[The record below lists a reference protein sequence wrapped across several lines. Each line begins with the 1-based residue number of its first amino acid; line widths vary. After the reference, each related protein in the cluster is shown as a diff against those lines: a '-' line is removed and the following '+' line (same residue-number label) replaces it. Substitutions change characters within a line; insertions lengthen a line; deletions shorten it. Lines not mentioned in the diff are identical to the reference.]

1 MAAFKDNLDR
11 TACERL
17 AQAYSF
23 DQDFVTACVDALP
36 ALELKGRVAHIADT
50 LRAHLDPSW
59 PVALEQLLAG
69 LPPGM
74 QTTEYLDHGFDWW
87 PVVDVV
93 GRHGLEHP
101 EVSVAALAELT
112 QRFSG
117 EMAIRPFLREHPE
130 VTWGYVRRWVTD
142 TNPHVRRLA
151 SEGTRPRLPWGGFL
165 RHEPAWDVLDALV
178 EDDTLYVRR
187 SVANHLGDIAKDH
200 PEQAVERAAGW
211 KETEHGGWVIRHG
224 LRHLV
229 KKGHLGALAL
239 QGFTEPSLTAVNF
252 TVEPQTVR
260 FPGEVTFSL
269 EGTLG
274 AAQDLVVDAVVHFV
288 TAKGSSPKT
297 WKWSTKGHKAGA
309 LNMSRRYRLKPIST
323 RRFHAGRHRVEL
335 QVNGR
340 ILAES
345 FFDLEMP

>member
-11 TACERL
+11 AACERL
-17 AQAYSF
+17 ARAYSF

-101 EVSVAALAELT
+101 EASVAALAELT

-130 VTWGYVRRWVTD
+130 VTWAYVRQWVTD

-178 EDDTLYVRR
+178 QDDTLYVRR

-211 KETEHGGWVIRHG
+211 RDTEHGGWVVRHG

-229 KKGHLGALAL
+229 KKGHHGALAL
-239 QGFTEPSLTAVNF
+239 QGYVEPRLSNVRFSVT
-252 TVEPQTVR
+252 PQTVK
-260 FPGEVTFSL
+260 FPGHVTFAVDAHSDV
-269 EGTLG
+269 
-274 AAQDLVVDAVVHFV
+274 AQELVVDAVVHFQ
-288 TAKGSSPKT
+288 TARGPSPKT
-297 WKWSTKGHKAGA
+297 WKWSTRGHPAGP
-309 LNMSRRYRLKPIST
+309 LSLSRKYTLKPIST
-323 RRFHAGRHRVEL
+323 RRFVAGRHRVEL
-335 QVNGR
+335 QINGR
-340 ILAES
+340 VLAES
-345 FFDLEMP
+345 FFDLVIP